1 MSKSYTEKTIQGKTT
16 ETARP
21 YAIQIDFFLLSVALF
36 GTLADPSLNYGTAI
50 GPNGMFTL
58 VAMLLPSFLLALL
71 IWTSV
76 LASIRWTNGRHVLHG
91 VAVVLSTF
99 AFYHLLFFYF
109 DKKWRVAD
117 DLIQAKIEYFCLKK
131 FSREQCVRQVNI
143 CPECALKIDR
153 YNREKIVLR
162 LKAFR
167 SEYPPEVLAKVRA
180 QEAQQ
185 EGLNSAPADTREPAK
200 INN

>member
-1 MSKSYTEKTIQGKTT
+1 MSKSYVEKTIQGKTA

-21 YAIQIDFFLLSVALF
+21 YAIQIDFFLLSLALF
-36 GTLADPSLNYGTAI
+36 GTLLDPSLRFGTAI
-50 GPNGMFTL
+50 GSNGMITL
-58 VAMLLPSFLLALL
+58 LAMLVPAFLFSLL
-71 IWTSV
+71 IWNTV
-76 LASIRWTNGRHVLHG
+76 LASIRWSTNRHVMHG
-91 VAVVLSTF
+91 FAVVLSTF

-117 DLIQAKIEYFCLKK
+117 DLIQAKIEYFCIEK

-153 YNREKIVLR
+153 YNREKIVVR

-167 SEYPPEVLAKVRA
+167 SEYPPEVQARVRA
-180 QEAQQ
+180 HEAQQ
-185 EGLNSAPADTREPAK
+185 REPARA
-200 INN
+200 NN